1 MKIECLDYT
10 FTIALSRSELLDLA
24 EIRSRAESRDKT
36 ILLIDDTENHS
47 LLFLLEM
54 LLNTGAI
61 TYNPKLNMCRIKDE
75 VVE

>member
-10 FTIALSRSELLDLA
+10 FTITLDRKELLELA
-24 EIRSRAESRDKT
+24 DIRSAAELNDKT
-36 ILLIDDTENHS
+36 VCLYDQTEHHT

-61 TYNPKLNMCRIKDE
+61 TYESDFNTCKIKE
-75 VVE
+75 S